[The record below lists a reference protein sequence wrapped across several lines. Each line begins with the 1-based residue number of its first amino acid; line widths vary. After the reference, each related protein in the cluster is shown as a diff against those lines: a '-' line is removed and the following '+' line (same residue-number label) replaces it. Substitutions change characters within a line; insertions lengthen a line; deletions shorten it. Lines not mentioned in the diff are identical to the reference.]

1 MGKGKGL
8 AAAVVGAAVCAWS
21 LPATAGVMVFTDQT
35 AWEAA
40 IGGGPFVTDTF
51 NGPAQNFLPNSTG
64 NVPNGSAITVDING
78 HVGDSTPQGP
88 LGNGFFQIEVDPSGS
103 DAADVDFNFS
113 DPIIAFALTC
123 LDSLREDGV
132 AASFA
137 GFTSDSFEELL
148 DSGSGPFLGFVSDTP
163 FSTVNFLF
171 FDDDASG
178 ADIWYF
184 DDLLY
189 ATASPTSPTT
199 PVDAPAPLALLGLGL
214 AGLALTRKG
223 RRTA

>member
-64 NVPNGSAITVDING
+64 NVPNGSTITVDING
-78 HVGDSTPQGP
+78 HVGDSTGQGP
-88 LGNGFFQIEVDPSGS
+88 LGNGFFRMEVDNGGS

-123 LDSLREDGV
+123 LDSLGEDGV

-137 GFTSDSFEELL
+137 GFTSDSFAELL
-148 DSGSGPFLGFVSDTP
+148 DSGSGPFLGFVSDTS
-163 FSTVNFLF
+163 FSTVNFLYS
-171 FDDDASG
+171 DDDNG
-178 ADIWYF
+178 ADIWKF

-189 ATASPTSPTT
+189 ATASPTPPTT

-214 AGLALTRKG
+214 AGLALTRRG
-223 RRTA
+223 RRAA

>member
-8 AAAVVGAAVCAWS
+8 AAAVIGAAVCAWS
-21 LPATAGVMVFTDQT
+21 LPAAAGVIVFTDQT

-64 NVPNGSAITVDING
+64 NVPNGSTITVDING
-78 HVGDSTPQGP
+78 HVGDGTGQGP
-88 LGNGFFQIEVDPSGS
+88 LGNGHFRMEVDNSGS

-113 DPIIAFALTC
+113 DPIIAFALIC
-123 LDSLREDGV
+123 LDSLREGGV

-137 GFTSDSFEELL
+137 GFTSDSFAELL
-148 DSGSGPFLGFVSDTP
+148 DSSSGLFLGFVSDTP
-163 FSTVNFLF
+163 FSTVNFR
-171 FDDDASG
+171 ASDNG
-178 ADIWYF
+178 ADTWKF

-189 ATASPTSPTT
+189 ATAAPTPPTT

-214 AGLALTRKG
+214 AGLALTRRG